1 MGVDGFG
8 RRLVESKEVH
18 RGLPGIGFSVTAS
31 GDFDIENKLLCNVAE
46 AQNDSDAI
54 NLALVNELNSELLN
68 KILSTITGMK
78 ADLKQQVIDNL
89 KKEIK
94 DSLKSELEVDI
105 RENTANIEYI
115 ECMIVNGSG
124 SCEKKVYSR

>member
-1 MGVDGFG
+1 MGVDVFG

-18 RGLPGIGFSVTAS
+18 RDPPGIGFSVTTS

-46 AQNDSDAI
+46 AQNDSDAV
-54 NLALVNELNSELLN
+54 NLALVNKLNSELLN

-78 ADLKQQVIDNL
+78 ADLKQEVIDNL

-94 DSLKSELEVDI
+94 ESLKSELEVDI
-105 RENTANIEYI
+105 KENTANIEYI
-115 ECMIVNGSG
+115 ECMVANGSG
-124 SCEKKVYSR
+124 NCEKKVYSG